1 MLVQLIQLSADG
13 EFPQKRKCVSGR
25 DQGLRDSSSVGTAA
39 LILKLVDRLVL
50 S

>member
-13 EFPQKRKCVSGR
+13 EFPQTGKHVSGR
-25 DQGLRDSSSVGTAA
+25 DQGLSDSSSVGTAA
-39 LILKLVDRLVL
+39 LMLRLADKLVL